1 MKQHCEK
8 IAVLL
13 SLHLIYWFTP
23 PTITTING
31 IYTIKTSL
39 IMELIQ

>member
-1 MKQHCEK
+1 MEQHRDFF
-8 IAVLL
+8 AVLL

>member
-1 MKQHCEK
+1 MEQHCEK

-13 SLHLIYWFTP
+13 SFYWFGP

>member
-1 MKQHCEK
+1 MEQHRDFF
-8 IAVLL
+8 AVLL
-13 SLHLIYWFTP
+13 SFLLIYWFTP
-23 PTITTING
+23 PTING